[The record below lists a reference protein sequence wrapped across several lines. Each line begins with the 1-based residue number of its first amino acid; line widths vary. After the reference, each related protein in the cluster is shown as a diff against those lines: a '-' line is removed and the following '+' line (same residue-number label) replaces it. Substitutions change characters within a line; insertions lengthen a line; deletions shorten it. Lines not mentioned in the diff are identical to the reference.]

1 MDTGKMNNYKY
12 YTGYDYEPEVILES
26 DNPQMEILHIW
37 DGFFTFIFGDAES
50 DGNGWNGFT
59 KDYNQCE
66 GAFGDDEEDVITDL
80 QEYIDDMKQYETKQ
94 FKFKETKEV
103 YNLLCS
109 WLKEANEKGCKSITV
124 KIN

>member
-59 KDYNQCE
+59 SRSYY
-66 GAFGDDEEDVITDL
+66 V
-80 QEYIDDMKQYETKQ
+80 
-94 FKFKETKEV
+94 
-103 YNLLCS
+103 
-109 WLKEANEKGCKSITV
+109 
-124 KIN
+124 